1 VSLGPLG
8 TGFAEV
14 TANTTTE
21 QPMGTIAELK
31 IVGNEGP
38 STAYVNG
45 VTDGQSARAEG
56 SSLSLYLQVGIDD
69 YAKGFRAG
77 FFGQMNL
84 SKDGESR

>member
-1 VSLGPLG
+1 
-8 TGFAEV
+8 
-14 TANTTTE
+14 
-21 QPMGTIAELK
+21 MGTVAELK

-38 STAYVNG
+38 TTAYANG
-45 VTDGQSARAEG
+45 VVDGQSARAEG

-84 SKDGESR
+84 TKNPETR

>member
-1 VSLGPLG
+1 
-8 TGFAEV
+8 
-14 TANTTTE
+14 
-21 QPMGTIAELK
+21 MGTVAELK

-38 STAYVNG
+38 TPAYING
-45 VTDGQSARAEG
+45 VADGQSARAEG

-84 SKDGESR
+84 GKTLETS

>member
-1 VSLGPLG
+1 
-8 TGFAEV
+8 
-14 TANTTTE
+14 
-21 QPMGTIAELK
+21 MGTIAELK

-38 STAYVNG
+38 SAAYANG
-45 VTDGQSARAEG
+45 VADGQSARAEG

-84 SKDGESR
+84 RNSLETR

>member
-1 VSLGPLG
+1 
-8 TGFAEV
+8 
-14 TANTTTE
+14 
-21 QPMGTIAELK
+21 MGTVAELR
-31 IVGNEGP
+31 VVAADGP

-77 FFGQMNL
+77 FFGQMGL
-84 SKDGESR
+84 ARGMETR